1 MGKHVMGGFQGNLR
15 IKWLFL
21 NIEVAASDQDAKYL
35 TQLQQ
40 FLCVQLEIS
49 SNLIFQLNV
58 YLDIHK
64 LQDAQV
70 SNSFLKK
77 VWFK

>member
-1 MGKHVMGGFQGNLR
+1 MGGFQENLR

-21 NIEVAASDQDAKYL
+21 NIEVAASDRDAKYL
-35 TQLQQ
+35 TKLQQ
-40 FLCVQLEIS
+40 FLCIQLEIS

-58 YLDIHK
+58 YLDIHN

-70 SNSFLKK
+70 SNSFIKK
-77 VWFK
+77 IWFK